1 MPKYVNGEYDIEKA
15 FRAIEDELIHSMIRN
30 FKQHRAEE
38 TKEGYNWS
46 AWQIEQLKSLEQY
59 KKANAEKFS
68 SRFSNI
74 NASVEELIKE
84 ARAQGGSEQEEQIL
98 KAIKN
103 GFKAAKPPGQGMEA
117 AFFRLNDK
125 KIEALAKA
133 TKNDLSKAEHATL
146 RMANDKYRQIIF
158 NAQVY
163 ANTGAGTYEKA
174 VDMATRDFLSAGIN
188 CIEYKDGS
196 RHNIKE
202 YAGMAIRTADKRA
215 YLTGEGEKR
224 KEWGVT
230 TVIVKKR
237 GNACPKCLPFC
248 GKILIDDVWSGGVPD
263 GKHKLMSQAI
273 AAGLYH
279 PNCKDIHTTYFEG
292 ITKYGEPY
300 TDTEIKQIESD
311 YNEEQKQKYA
321 QRQAERFNRLEK
333 YSLDDDNKKMYV
345 ARKEQWENVVA
356 NNQNSDKIK
365 LKDNITKTNAKIDS
379 LKKEF
384 SDMTEGYSYDDW
396 FKEFDSIEDG
406 FGDVSEDDLV
416 DKLKDLDTQ
425 IKNYQKQKN
434 KLLIQKEKRKQLDT
448 GYSGKVPDNELDKFN
463 KKAFEQIKSD
473 TGYSDEKAKEL
484 QEALKE
490 YFGGDYTSILN
501 GETETA
507 KIIRDGIDRI
517 PVYEGSISRGMTLNN
532 SDVRMFSNLKKG
544 DELPR
549 RGIIES
555 WTSNEGTAMGYGG
568 ISVYERSSVILECE
582 KNETAVGVQHLSL
595 FGTDESEVLSSSKY
609 EVVEVIKESKY
620 DYLSKH
626 REYLYFPEDL
636 ENSSGVLKE
645 NVVCIIKVKEKV

>member
-84 ARAQGGSEQEEQIL
+84 ARVQGDSEQEEQIL

-125 KIEALAKA
+125 KIEALVKA
-133 TKNDLSKAEHATL
+133 TTKDLSKAEHATL

-188 CIEYKDGS
+188 SIEYKDGS

-300 TDTEIKQIESD
+300 TDAELKQIESD

-321 QRQAERFNRLEK
+321 QRQAERFDRLEK
-333 YSLDDDNKKMYV
+333 YSLDDDNKKIYA
-345 ARKEQWENVVA
+345 ARREQWEKQVDSKQEYKPVNRGESKIVEVKNNTNINISEVEDYKGEVYISDKANIKPRALHEIYNNTMKAMELWGISKNRRPEIRIVSYEELEAYGKYNAVDNVVYYIPEVVSEDIVGGKA
-356 NNQNSDKIK
+356 ITEYHEMWHMKQAEKFRSKGW
-365 LKDNITKTNAKIDS
+365 NITKENYGKYIRELNKECKKTIDVLGINEYNVGKI
-379 LKKEF
+379 
-384 SDMTEGYSYDDW
+384 SDYALRMYELRRYDEVEAEYMT
-396 FKEFDSIEDG
+396 
-406 FGDVSEDDLV
+406 LV
-416 DKLKDLDTQ
+416 
-425 IKNYQKQKN
+425 
-434 KLLIQKEKRKQLDT
+434 KRK
-448 GYSGKVPDNELDKFN
+448 G
-463 KKAFEQIKSD
+463 
-473 TGYSDEKAKEL
+473 EKL
-484 QEALKE
+484 
-490 YFGGDYTSILN
+490 
-501 GETETA
+501 
-507 KIIRDGIDRI
+507 
-517 PVYEGSISRGMTLNN
+517 
-532 SDVRMFSNLKKG
+532 
-544 DELPR
+544 
-549 RGIIES
+549 
-555 WTSNEGTAMGYGG
+555 
-568 ISVYERSSVILECE
+568 
-582 KNETAVGVQHLSL
+582 
-595 FGTDESEVLSSSKY
+595 
-609 EVVEVIKESKY
+609 
-620 DYLSKH
+620 
-626 REYLYFPEDL
+626 
-636 ENSSGVLKE
+636 
-645 NVVCIIKVKEKV
+645 

>member
-1 MPKYVNGEYDIEKA
+1 MPRYVNGEYDIEKA

-84 ARAQGGSEQEEQIL
+84 ARAQGDSEQEEQIL

-333 YSLDDDNKKMYV
+333 YSLDDDNKKMY
-345 ARKEQWENVVA
+345 AERREQWEKQVDSKQEYKLVNRGESKIVEVKNNTNINISEVEDYKGDVYISDKANIKPRALHEIYNNTMKAMELWGISKNRRPEIRIVSYEELEAYGKYNAVDNVVYYIPEVVSEDIVGGKA
-356 NNQNSDKIK
+356 ITEYHEMWHMKQAEKFRSKGW
-365 LKDNITKTNAKIDS
+365 NITKENYGKYIRELNKECKKTIDVLGINEYNVGKI
-379 LKKEF
+379 
-384 SDMTEGYSYDDW
+384 SDYAEKMLDYGRYDEVEAEYMT
-396 FKEFDSIEDG
+396 I
-406 FGDVSEDDLV
+406 
-416 DKLKDLDTQ
+416 
-425 IKNYQKQKN
+425 
-434 KLLIQKEKRKQLDT
+434 
-448 GYSGKVPDNELDKFN
+448 
-463 KKAFEQIKSD
+463 IKSK
-473 TGYSDEKAKEL
+473 GKEL
-484 QEALKE
+484 
-490 YFGGDYTSILN
+490 
-501 GETETA
+501 
-507 KIIRDGIDRI
+507 
-517 PVYEGSISRGMTLNN
+517 
-532 SDVRMFSNLKKG
+532 
-544 DELPR
+544 
-549 RGIIES
+549 
-555 WTSNEGTAMGYGG
+555 
-568 ISVYERSSVILECE
+568 
-582 KNETAVGVQHLSL
+582 
-595 FGTDESEVLSSSKY
+595 
-609 EVVEVIKESKY
+609 
-620 DYLSKH
+620 
-626 REYLYFPEDL
+626 
-636 ENSSGVLKE
+636 
-645 NVVCIIKVKEKV
+645 

>member
-84 ARAQGGSEQEEQIL
+84 ARTQGGSEQEEQIL

-188 CIEYKDGS
+188 SIEYKDGS

-202 YAGMAIRTADKRA
+202 YASMAIRTADKRA

-321 QRQAERFNRLEK
+321 QRQAERFDRLEK
-333 YSLDDDNKKMYV
+333 YSLDDDNKKMYA
-345 ARKEQWENVVA
+345 ARREQWEKQVDSKQEYKPVNRGESKIVEVKNNTNINISEVEDYKGEVYISNKANIKPRALHEIYNNTIKAMELWGISKNRRPEIRIVSYEELEAYGKYNAVDNVVYY
-356 NNQNSDKIK
+356 IP
-365 LKDNITKTNAKIDS
+365 
-379 LKKEF
+379 EV
-384 SDMTEGYSYDDW
+384 
-396 FKEFDSIEDG
+396 
-406 FGDVSEDDLV
+406 VSEDIVGGKAITEYHEMWHMKQAEKFRDKGWDITKENYGDYLEKLNKECKKRIDALGINEYNVGKISEYAKKSYIAQRYDEVEAEYMTLV
-416 DKLKDLDTQ
+416 
-425 IKNYQKQKN
+425 
-434 KLLIQKEKRKQLDT
+434 KRK
-448 GYSGKVPDNELDKFN
+448 G
-463 KKAFEQIKSD
+463 
-473 TGYSDEKAKEL
+473 EKL
-484 QEALKE
+484 
-490 YFGGDYTSILN
+490 
-501 GETETA
+501 
-507 KIIRDGIDRI
+507 
-517 PVYEGSISRGMTLNN
+517 
-532 SDVRMFSNLKKG
+532 
-544 DELPR
+544 
-549 RGIIES
+549 
-555 WTSNEGTAMGYGG
+555 
-568 ISVYERSSVILECE
+568 
-582 KNETAVGVQHLSL
+582 
-595 FGTDESEVLSSSKY
+595 
-609 EVVEVIKESKY
+609 
-620 DYLSKH
+620 
-626 REYLYFPEDL
+626 
-636 ENSSGVLKE
+636 
-645 NVVCIIKVKEKV
+645 

>member
-125 KIEALAKA
+125 KIEALVKA
-133 TKNDLSKAEHATL
+133 TTKDLSKAEHATL

-188 CIEYKDGS
+188 SIEYKDGS

-300 TDTEIKQIESD
+300 TDTELKQIEGD

-321 QRQAERFNRLEK
+321 QRQAERFDRLEK
-333 YSLDDDNKKMYV
+333 YSLDDDNKKMYA
-345 ARKEQWENVVA
+345 ARKKQWEKQADSKQAYKTVNRGESKIAEVKNNRNINISEVEDYKGEVYISDKANIKPRALHEIYNNTMKAMELWGISKNRRPEIRIVSYEELEAYGKYNAVDNVVYYIPEVVSEDIVGGKA
-356 NNQNSDKIK
+356 ITEYHEMWHMKQAEKFRSKGW
-365 LKDNITKTNAKIDS
+365 NITKENYGKYIRELNKECKKTIDVLGINEYNVGKI
-379 LKKEF
+379 
-384 SDMTEGYSYDDW
+384 SDYAEKMLDYGRYDEVEAEYMT
-396 FKEFDSIEDG
+396 I
-406 FGDVSEDDLV
+406 
-416 DKLKDLDTQ
+416 
-425 IKNYQKQKN
+425 
-434 KLLIQKEKRKQLDT
+434 
-448 GYSGKVPDNELDKFN
+448 
-463 KKAFEQIKSD
+463 IKSK
-473 TGYSDEKAKEL
+473 GKEL
-484 QEALKE
+484 
-490 YFGGDYTSILN
+490 
-501 GETETA
+501 
-507 KIIRDGIDRI
+507 
-517 PVYEGSISRGMTLNN
+517 
-532 SDVRMFSNLKKG
+532 
-544 DELPR
+544 
-549 RGIIES
+549 
-555 WTSNEGTAMGYGG
+555 
-568 ISVYERSSVILECE
+568 
-582 KNETAVGVQHLSL
+582 
-595 FGTDESEVLSSSKY
+595 
-609 EVVEVIKESKY
+609 
-620 DYLSKH
+620 
-626 REYLYFPEDL
+626 
-636 ENSSGVLKE
+636 
-645 NVVCIIKVKEKV
+645 

>member
-59 KKANAEKFS
+59 KKANAEKFA

-300 TDTEIKQIESD
+300 TDTELKQIESD
-311 YNEEQKQKYA
+311 YNEGQKQKYA
-321 QRQAERFNRLEK
+321 QRQAKRFDRLEK
-333 YSLDDDNKKMYV
+333 YSLDDDNKKMYA
-345 ARKEQWENVVA
+345 ARKEQWKKQVDSKQEYKPVNRGESKIVEVKNNRNINISEVEDYKGDVYISDKANIKPRALHEIYNNTMKAMELWGISKNRKPEIRIVSYEELEAYGKYNAVDNVVYYIPEVVSEDIVGGKA
-356 NNQNSDKIK
+356 ITEYHEMWHMKQAEKFRSKGW
-365 LKDNITKTNAKIDS
+365 NITKENYGKYIRELNKECKKTIDVLGINEYNVGKI
-379 LKKEF
+379 
-384 SDMTEGYSYDDW
+384 SDYAEKMLDYGRYDEVEAEYMT
-396 FKEFDSIEDG
+396 I
-406 FGDVSEDDLV
+406 
-416 DKLKDLDTQ
+416 
-425 IKNYQKQKN
+425 
-434 KLLIQKEKRKQLDT
+434 
-448 GYSGKVPDNELDKFN
+448 
-463 KKAFEQIKSD
+463 IKSK
-473 TGYSDEKAKEL
+473 GKEL
-484 QEALKE
+484 
-490 YFGGDYTSILN
+490 
-501 GETETA
+501 
-507 KIIRDGIDRI
+507 
-517 PVYEGSISRGMTLNN
+517 
-532 SDVRMFSNLKKG
+532 
-544 DELPR
+544 
-549 RGIIES
+549 
-555 WTSNEGTAMGYGG
+555 
-568 ISVYERSSVILECE
+568 
-582 KNETAVGVQHLSL
+582 
-595 FGTDESEVLSSSKY
+595 
-609 EVVEVIKESKY
+609 
-620 DYLSKH
+620 
-626 REYLYFPEDL
+626 
-636 ENSSGVLKE
+636 
-645 NVVCIIKVKEKV
+645 

>member
-273 AAGLYH
+273 TAGLYH

-300 TDTEIKQIESD
+300 TDTELKQIESD
-311 YNEEQKQKYA
+311 YNEGQKQKYA
-321 QRQAERFNRLEK
+321 QRQAERFDRLEK
-333 YSLDDDNKKMYV
+333 YSLDDDNKKMYA
-345 ARKEQWENVVA
+345 ARKEQWEKQVDSKQEYKPVNRGESKIVEVKNNRNINISEVEDYKGDVYISDKANIKPRALHEIYNNTMKAMELWGISKNRRPEIRIVSYEELEAYGKYNAVDNVVYYIPEVVSEDIVGGKA
-356 NNQNSDKIK
+356 ITEYHEMWHMKQAEKFRSKGW
-365 LKDNITKTNAKIDS
+365 NITKENYGKYIRELNKECKKTIDVLGINEYNVGKI
-379 LKKEF
+379 
-384 SDMTEGYSYDDW
+384 SDYAEKMLDYGRYDEVEAEYMT
-396 FKEFDSIEDG
+396 I
-406 FGDVSEDDLV
+406 
-416 DKLKDLDTQ
+416 
-425 IKNYQKQKN
+425 
-434 KLLIQKEKRKQLDT
+434 
-448 GYSGKVPDNELDKFN
+448 
-463 KKAFEQIKSD
+463 IKSK
-473 TGYSDEKAKEL
+473 GKEL
-484 QEALKE
+484 
-490 YFGGDYTSILN
+490 
-501 GETETA
+501 
-507 KIIRDGIDRI
+507 
-517 PVYEGSISRGMTLNN
+517 
-532 SDVRMFSNLKKG
+532 
-544 DELPR
+544 
-549 RGIIES
+549 
-555 WTSNEGTAMGYGG
+555 
-568 ISVYERSSVILECE
+568 
-582 KNETAVGVQHLSL
+582 
-595 FGTDESEVLSSSKY
+595 
-609 EVVEVIKESKY
+609 
-620 DYLSKH
+620 
-626 REYLYFPEDL
+626 
-636 ENSSGVLKE
+636 
-645 NVVCIIKVKEKV
+645 

>member
-1 MPKYVNGEYDIEKA
+1 MPRYVNGEYDIEKA

-59 KKANAEKFS
+59 KKANAEKFA

-133 TKNDLSKAEHATL
+133 TKNDLSKAERATL

-188 CIEYKDGS
+188 SIEYKDGS

-273 AAGLYH
+273 TAGLYH

-300 TDTEIKQIESD
+300 TDTELKQIESD
-311 YNEEQKQKYA
+311 YNEGQKQKYA
-321 QRQAERFNRLEK
+321 QRQAERFDRLEK
-333 YSLDDDNKKMYV
+333 YSLDDDNKKMYA
-345 ARKEQWENVVA
+345 ARKEQWEKQVDSKQEYKPVNRGESKIVEVKNNRNINISEVEDYKGDVYISDKANIKPRALHEIYNNTMKAMELWGISKNRRPEIRIVSYEELEAYGKYNAVDNVVYYIPEVVSEDIVGGKA
-356 NNQNSDKIK
+356 ITEYHEMWHMKQAEKFRSKGW
-365 LKDNITKTNAKIDS
+365 NITKENYGKYIRELNKECKKTIDVLGINEYNVGKI
-379 LKKEF
+379 
-384 SDMTEGYSYDDW
+384 SDYAEKMLDYGRYDEVEAEYMT
-396 FKEFDSIEDG
+396 I
-406 FGDVSEDDLV
+406 
-416 DKLKDLDTQ
+416 
-425 IKNYQKQKN
+425 
-434 KLLIQKEKRKQLDT
+434 
-448 GYSGKVPDNELDKFN
+448 
-463 KKAFEQIKSD
+463 IKSK
-473 TGYSDEKAKEL
+473 GKEL
-484 QEALKE
+484 
-490 YFGGDYTSILN
+490 
-501 GETETA
+501 
-507 KIIRDGIDRI
+507 
-517 PVYEGSISRGMTLNN
+517 
-532 SDVRMFSNLKKG
+532 
-544 DELPR
+544 
-549 RGIIES
+549 
-555 WTSNEGTAMGYGG
+555 
-568 ISVYERSSVILECE
+568 
-582 KNETAVGVQHLSL
+582 
-595 FGTDESEVLSSSKY
+595 
-609 EVVEVIKESKY
+609 
-620 DYLSKH
+620 
-626 REYLYFPEDL
+626 
-636 ENSSGVLKE
+636 
-645 NVVCIIKVKEKV
+645 

>member
-84 ARAQGGSEQEEQIL
+84 ARVQGDSEQEEQIL

-125 KIEALAKA
+125 KIEALVKA
-133 TKNDLSKAEHATL
+133 TTKDLSKAEHATL

-300 TDTEIKQIESD
+300 TDAELKQIESD

-321 QRQAERFNRLEK
+321 QRQAERFDRLEK
-333 YSLDDDNKKMYV
+333 YSLDDDNKKIYA
-345 ARKEQWENVVA
+345 ARREQWEKQVDSKQEYKPVNRGESKIVEVKNNTNINISEVEDYKGDVYISDKANIKPRALHEIYNNTIKAMELWGISKNRRPEIRIVSYEELEAYGKYNAVDNVVYY
-356 NNQNSDKIK
+356 IP
-365 LKDNITKTNAKIDS
+365 
-379 LKKEF
+379 EV
-384 SDMTEGYSYDDW
+384 
-396 FKEFDSIEDG
+396 
-406 FGDVSEDDLV
+406 VSEDIVGGKAITEYHEMWHMKQAEKFRDKGWDITKENYGDYLEKLNKECKKRIDALGINEYNVGKISEYAKKSYIAQRYDEVEAEYMTLV
-416 DKLKDLDTQ
+416 
-425 IKNYQKQKN
+425 
-434 KLLIQKEKRKQLDT
+434 KRK
-448 GYSGKVPDNELDKFN
+448 G
-463 KKAFEQIKSD
+463 
-473 TGYSDEKAKEL
+473 EKL
-484 QEALKE
+484 
-490 YFGGDYTSILN
+490 
-501 GETETA
+501 
-507 KIIRDGIDRI
+507 
-517 PVYEGSISRGMTLNN
+517 
-532 SDVRMFSNLKKG
+532 
-544 DELPR
+544 
-549 RGIIES
+549 
-555 WTSNEGTAMGYGG
+555 
-568 ISVYERSSVILECE
+568 
-582 KNETAVGVQHLSL
+582 
-595 FGTDESEVLSSSKY
+595 
-609 EVVEVIKESKY
+609 
-620 DYLSKH
+620 
-626 REYLYFPEDL
+626 
-636 ENSSGVLKE
+636 
-645 NVVCIIKVKEKV
+645 

>member
-300 TDTEIKQIESD
+300 TDTELKQIESD
-311 YNEEQKQKYA
+311 YNEGQKQKYA
-321 QRQAERFNRLEK
+321 QRQAERFDRLEK
-333 YSLDDDNKKMYV
+333 YSLDDDNKKMYA
-345 ARKEQWENVVA
+345 ARKEQWEKQVDSKQEYKPVNRGESKIVEVKNNTNINISEVEDYKGEVYISDKANIKPRALHEIYNNTMKAMELWEISKDRRPEIRIVSYEELEAYGKYNAVDNVVYYIPEVVSEDIVGGKA
-356 NNQNSDKIK
+356 ITEYHEMWHMKQAEKFRSKGW
-365 LKDNITKTNAKIDS
+365 NITKENYGKYIRELNKECKKTIDVLGINEYNVGKI
-379 LKKEF
+379 
-384 SDMTEGYSYDDW
+384 SDYAEKMLDYGRYDEVEAEYMT
-396 FKEFDSIEDG
+396 I
-406 FGDVSEDDLV
+406 
-416 DKLKDLDTQ
+416 
-425 IKNYQKQKN
+425 
-434 KLLIQKEKRKQLDT
+434 
-448 GYSGKVPDNELDKFN
+448 
-463 KKAFEQIKSD
+463 IKSK
-473 TGYSDEKAKEL
+473 GKEL
-484 QEALKE
+484 
-490 YFGGDYTSILN
+490 
-501 GETETA
+501 
-507 KIIRDGIDRI
+507 
-517 PVYEGSISRGMTLNN
+517 
-532 SDVRMFSNLKKG
+532 
-544 DELPR
+544 
-549 RGIIES
+549 
-555 WTSNEGTAMGYGG
+555 
-568 ISVYERSSVILECE
+568 
-582 KNETAVGVQHLSL
+582 
-595 FGTDESEVLSSSKY
+595 
-609 EVVEVIKESKY
+609 
-620 DYLSKH
+620 
-626 REYLYFPEDL
+626 
-636 ENSSGVLKE
+636 
-645 NVVCIIKVKEKV
+645 

>member
-59 KKANAEKFS
+59 KKANAEKFA

-263 GKHKLMSQAI
+263 GKYKLMSQAI

-300 TDTEIKQIESD
+300 TDTELKQIEGD

-321 QRQAERFNRLEK
+321 QRQAERFDRLEK
-333 YSLDDDNKKMYV
+333 YSLDDDNKKMYA
-345 ARKEQWENVVA
+345 ARKKQWEKQADSKQAYKTVNRGESKIAEVKNNRNINISEVEDYKGEVYISDKANIKPRALHEIYNNTMKAMELWGISKNRRPEIRIVSYEELEAYGKYNAVDNVVYYIPEVVSEDIVGGKA
-356 NNQNSDKIK
+356 ITEYHEMWHMKQAEKFRSKGW
-365 LKDNITKTNAKIDS
+365 NITKENYGKYIRELNKECKKTIDVLGINEYNVGKI
-379 LKKEF
+379 
-384 SDMTEGYSYDDW
+384 SDYAEKMLDYGRYDEVEAEYMT
-396 FKEFDSIEDG
+396 I
-406 FGDVSEDDLV
+406 
-416 DKLKDLDTQ
+416 
-425 IKNYQKQKN
+425 
-434 KLLIQKEKRKQLDT
+434 
-448 GYSGKVPDNELDKFN
+448 
-463 KKAFEQIKSD
+463 IKSK
-473 TGYSDEKAKEL
+473 GKEL
-484 QEALKE
+484 
-490 YFGGDYTSILN
+490 
-501 GETETA
+501 
-507 KIIRDGIDRI
+507 
-517 PVYEGSISRGMTLNN
+517 
-532 SDVRMFSNLKKG
+532 
-544 DELPR
+544 
-549 RGIIES
+549 
-555 WTSNEGTAMGYGG
+555 
-568 ISVYERSSVILECE
+568 
-582 KNETAVGVQHLSL
+582 
-595 FGTDESEVLSSSKY
+595 
-609 EVVEVIKESKY
+609 
-620 DYLSKH
+620 
-626 REYLYFPEDL
+626 
-636 ENSSGVLKE
+636 
-645 NVVCIIKVKEKV
+645 